1 MTRVALVTGA
11 GRGIGRSVAI
21 ALSKGG
27 DPVVIAARSE
37 SELGSTAETIRAHGG
52 QVEAIAGDLREAE
65 TIDRLF
71 DRANAR
77 FGPVTLLVNNAG
89 DLERASIEGSG
100 PEQFDQ
106 TIGINI
112 RAAFLAARRAFE
124 DMRRARG
131 GCILNMASLSG
142 VYGVEKFAG
151 MAPYIVS
158 KFGMV
163 GLTEALAVE
172 GAPHGIRA
180 VCLAPGAV
188 DTALLKKALP
198 DLRAGVTP
206 DEIARLILFLAEDTG
221 TALNGFTIPLL
232 SNA

>member
-1 MTRVALVTGA
+1 MRRVAVVTGA

-21 ALSKGG
+21 ALSRAG
-27 DPVVIAARSE
+27 DQVVITSRSE

-52 QVEAIAGDLREAE
+52 QVEAIVGDLRETQ

-77 FGPVTLLVNNAG
+77 FGPVTLLINNAA
-89 DLERASIEGSG
+89 DLERAPIEDSR
-100 PEQFDQ
+100 PEQFDR
-106 TIGINI
+106 TIDLNI

-131 GCILNMASLSG
+131 GCIVNMASLSG
-142 VYGVEKFAG
+142 VYGVEKFPG

-198 DLRAGVTP
+198 GLRAGVTP
-206 DEIARLILFLAEDTG
+206 DEIARLIVFLAGDAG
-221 TALNGFTIPLL
+221 VALNGLTIPLF

>member
-1 MTRVALVTGA
+1 MRRVAVVTGA

-21 ALSKGG
+21 ALSRAG
-27 DPVVIAARSE
+27 DRVVITSRSE
-37 SELGSTAETIRAHGG
+37 GELGSTAETIRAHGG
-52 QVEAIAGDLREAE
+52 QVEAIVGDLRETQ

-77 FGPVTLLVNNAG
+77 FGPVTLLINNAA
-89 DLERASIEGSG
+89 DLERAPIEDSR
-100 PEQFDQ
+100 PEQFDR
-106 TIGINI
+106 TIDLNI

-131 GCILNMASLSG
+131 GCIVNMASLSG
-142 VYGVEKFAG
+142 VYGVEKFPG

-198 DLRAGVTP
+198 GLRAGVTP
-206 DEIARLILFLAEDTG
+206 DEIARLIVFLAGDAG
-221 TALNGFTIPLL
+221 VALNGLTIPLF